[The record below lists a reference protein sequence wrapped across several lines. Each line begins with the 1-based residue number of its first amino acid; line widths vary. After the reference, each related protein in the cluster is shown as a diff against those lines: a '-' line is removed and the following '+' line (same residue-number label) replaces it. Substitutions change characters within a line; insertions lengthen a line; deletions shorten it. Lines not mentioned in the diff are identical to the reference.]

1 MIRKLMCWL
10 GKHEYIKAC
19 TIWKTKGACYKWMRL
34 DIPCNE
40 CKYQKPICKHCGKVK
55 K

>member
-10 GKHEYIKAC
+10 GKHEWEARCVYSKDICPKAIFDFWYADC
-19 TIWKTKGACYKWMRL
+19 DG
-34 DIPCNE
+34 
-40 CKYQKPICKHCGKVK
+40 CKYKQIYCKHCGKVK